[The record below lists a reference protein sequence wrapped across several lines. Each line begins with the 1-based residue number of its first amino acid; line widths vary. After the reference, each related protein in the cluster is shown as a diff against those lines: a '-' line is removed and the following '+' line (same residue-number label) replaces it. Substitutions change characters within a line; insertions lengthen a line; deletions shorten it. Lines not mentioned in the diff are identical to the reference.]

1 MRIRL
6 TAGLLAIGLILVL
19 AAPAQGAS
27 GTWNRAWGKD
37 VLGGGPTGFEI
48 CTAAVS
54 CKVGETTTALGGELN
69 TPWGAATDAAG
80 NVYVADGGNNRI
92 QKFSSSGVFQLTWG
106 TDVVSSGPDDT
117 IAGDFE
123 ICVAGEDICQ
133 AAAPSTGLG
142 GDLRSPVGVAV
153 DGAGNV
159 YVADADNH
167 RIQKFDTSGHFKLAF
182 GEDVVATGSPDD
194 AGLGFEKCVA
204 GVDVCKR
211 GGEGGQAG
219 SIPYPNGVAVDS
231 SGNVY
236 SADDQ
241 NFRVDK
247 FNSAGTFVRAWGKD
261 VDAPGSAD
269 DTGTGFEIC
278 TPVDVDTGQGGEFP
292 GARAG
297 ELADARGIG
306 TDAAANVYVADGDN
320 NRIQKY
326 TSGGSPLRTWGEDVI
341 SAGPDN
347 TIGGGPEICVFAV
360 DTCKAG
366 VSGGLGGELND
377 PFGAAT
383 DSAGNV
389 YVADRHNNRIQRFD
403 TSGNFQRAWGEDV
416 AGAGPGNTGI
426 GFEICVA
433 GVDTCKTGTHVAPAQ
448 GGELNLPPG
457 VATDSAGALY
467 VADASNNR
475 IQKFADPPAPPPP
488 GGGGGGPSATPPSST
503 PTAPL
508 TKCKKKKHKRSA
520 ENAKKKKCKKKKK
533 KK

>member
-1 MRIRL
+1 MAVVALLPLLFVAL
-6 TAGLLAIGLILVL
+6 TATAH
-19 AAPAQGAS
+19 AAS
-27 GTWNRAWGKD
+27 GAFNRAWGKD
-37 VLGGGPTGFEI
+37 VSTGGTTGFEI
-48 CTAAVS
+48 CTAAAS
-54 CKVGETTTALGGELN
+54 CKIGDTSSALGGELDN
-69 TPWGAATDAAG
+69 PWGAATDAAG
-80 NVYVADGGNNRI
+80 NVYVADGNNRI
-92 QKFSSSGVFQLTWG
+92 QKFSSSGAFQRTWG

-123 ICVAGEDICQ
+123 ICVAGVDICQ

-153 DGAGNV
+153 DAAGNV

-182 GEDVVATGSPDD
+182 GEDVVATGSPGD

-204 GVDVCKR
+204 GVDICQR
-211 GGEGGQAG
+211 GAEGGQAG

-231 SGNVY
+231 SGNIY
-236 SADDQ
+236 SADDG

-247 FNSAGTFVRAWGKD
+247 FSSAGTFVRAWGKD
-261 VDAPGSAD
+261 VTATGSPD
-269 DTGTGFEIC
+269 NTGTGFEIC
-278 TPVDVDTGQGGEFP
+278 SPVDGDACQAGDFTGGL
-292 GARAG
+292 AG

-306 TDAAANVYVADGDN
+306 TDAAANVYVADGNN

-326 TSGGSPLRTWGEDVI
+326 NSDGIPQRTWGKDVI
-341 SAGPDN
+341 SVGPDN
-347 TIGGGPEICVFAV
+347 TIGGGREICVYAV

-366 VSGGLGGELND
+366 VAGGLGGELND

-383 DSAGNV
+383 DSAGHV
-389 YVADRHNNRIQRFD
+389 YVADRFNNRIQRFD

-448 GGELNLPPG
+448 GGEFNLPPG
-457 VATDSAGALY
+457 VATDSAGDVY
-467 VADASNNR
+467 VADSSNNR

-488 GGGGGGPSATPPSST
+488 GGGGGPAATPPSST
-503 PTAPL
+503 PAAPAVPA

-520 ENAKKKKCKKKKK
+520 ESAKKKRCKKRKK
-533 KK
+533 